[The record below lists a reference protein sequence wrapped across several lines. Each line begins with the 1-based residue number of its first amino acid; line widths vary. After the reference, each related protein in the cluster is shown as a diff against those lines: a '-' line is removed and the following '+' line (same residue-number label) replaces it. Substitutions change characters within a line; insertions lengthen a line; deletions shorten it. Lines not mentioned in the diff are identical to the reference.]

1 MKLKPRQ
8 IFGLGAIVVFGG
20 IMVLRLTTPSEKER
34 MEQVIASLPTVSAP
48 KGTIEFPPLDLTPPT
63 APQMPDINLPTAGA
77 APVPAEPEADYFSPG
92 SQAAKDDLY
101 CAGILR
107 AHFNPVLKADGVN
120 AASEILELSRSLAG
134 SGITRLRSE
143 GLAADLEWVYFDNA
157 HGDKAEADYAA
168 STPRISAADCTTRGR
183 ALPADTLKLP

>member
-1 MKLKPRQ
+1 MGLKPRQ
-8 IFGLGAIVVFGG
+8 IFGLGAIIVFGG
-20 IMVLRLTTPSEKER
+20 ILVLRLTTPSEKER
-34 MEQVIASLPTVSAP
+34 MEQVLASLPTVSAP
-48 KGTIEFPPLDLTPPT
+48 TGAIEFPPLDLTTPT
-63 APQMPDINLPTAGA
+63 APSMPDINLPSAGA
-77 APVPAEPEADYFSPG
+77 TASAESEVDYFSPG

-107 AHFNPVLKADGVN
+107 AHFNPALKADGVT

-143 GLAADLEWVYFDNA
+143 GLATDLDWVYFDTA
-157 HGDKAEADYAA
+157 HGDRAEADYAA
-168 STPRISAADCTTRGR
+168 STQRISTADCTARGR